1 MIDDQMYF
9 CSMCITLDVY
19 ATKMCFIKLKVN
31 ENGFL
36 GKLANNFIGVS
47 LSFPSLLPTPLFYL
61 RPPRDQAQVTNEMSL
76 MTSACGLAD
85 ICLHLKTSIDFRTIG
100 NLLLGVI
107 QEQTENTTLIA
118 IVRPQQTKTPPFL
131 LST

>member
-47 LSFPSLLPTPLFYL
+47 LSFPSLLPTPLFL
-61 RPPRDQAQVTNEMSL
+61 FKAAKRL
-76 MTSACGLAD
+76 GLG
-85 ICLHLKTSIDFRTIG
+85 HK
-100 NLLLGVI
+100 
-107 QEQTENTTLIA
+107 
-118 IVRPQQTKTPPFL
+118 
-131 LST
+131 